1 MGNCGKITASIL
13 NDCNNPLIGGV
24 SDELIL
30 INKEDIIDY
39 EVNVDN
45 PQIIE
50 GINLVTSP
58 ATRAYKI
65 EGYKSSV
72 EPQVDLVPNQYR
84 SSWAHQVLF
93 RVFSN
98 TPETKEVIEGIKD
111 GTLVAIVKNNN
122 QGVGG
127 NAVYELFGKG
137 VGLYLKVATSAKN
150 DSETQGAY
158 ILTLATPD
166 NQKEPKVPATI
177 YNTDL
182 ATTVALVN
190 ALL

>member
-1 MGNCGKITASIL
+1 MPNCGRIAESIF
-13 NDCNNPLIGGV
+13 NDCDNPLVGGV

-30 INKEDIIDY
+30 INKEDIISYD
-39 EVNVDN
+39 VNVSN
-45 PQIIE
+45 PQTIE

-58 ATRAYKI
+58 MAKGYKI

-72 EPQVDLVPNQYR
+72 EPQIDLVPNQYR
-84 SSWAHQVLF
+84 SLWAHQILF

-98 TPETKEVIEGIKD
+98 TPETKAVIEGIKD

-122 QGVGG
+122 LGVNG

-137 VGLYLKVATSAKN
+137 VGLYLKVATSSKN
-150 DSETQGAY
+150 DAETQGAY

-166 NQKEPKVPATI
+166 NLKESNLPATI
-177 YNTDL
+177 FLTDL
-182 ATTVALVN
+182 PTTTALVN
-190 ALL
+190 ALI